1 VKCMKRLIAHVSG
14 KVNGVGYSSIVVT
27 LAGTLDLKGYIEIL
41 SDGKAFIIAEGPKE
55 DLAKF
60 VSAIRIDNSRI
71 KVDGIRI
78 DCREATGEFCDFH
91 KILSGQEV
99 KQQPFRE
106 SIIDNFLQAPAELQR
121 VDLEICGVD
130 HKLNRAGS
138 ALERAE
144 DAIEL
149 SREET
154 LVPGSCR
161 QLPETAKKETA
172 KKAIFK

>member
-1 VKCMKRLIAHVSG
+1 MKRLIAHVSG
-14 KVNGVGYSSIVVT
+14 KVDGVGYSSIVVT

-60 VSAIRIDNSRI
+60 VSAIRIDNERI
-71 KVDGIRI
+71 KVEGILI
-78 DCREATGEFCDFH
+78 DFREATGEFCDFH
-91 KILSGQEV
+91 KLPPGQEMQ
-99 KQQPFRE
+99 QQPSRE
-106 SIIDNFLQAPAELQR
+106 SITDNFLQAPVKLER
-121 VDLEICGVD
+121 VDRGICAPD
-130 HKLNRAGS
+130 HELKRAGS
-138 ALERAE
+138 ALERPE

-154 LVPGSCR
+154 SVPGSCR
-161 QLPETAKKETA
+161 QIFETAKKETE